1 MKGNKKMDA
10 QGKKNVLVVGFGEIG
25 KSVYNVID
33 KSGKYKLFKKD
44 VEELELKEKIDVMH
58 VCIPGI
64 DNFVDVVAGYIAKYK
79 PKLTIINSTVKP
91 GTTQKIFEKAGGL
104 IVHSPVRGR
113 HPNLEDGIYK
123 FVKFIGPTSAEA
135 GKLAQEHF
143 ESIGVKTEM
152 FKSAVNSEVGKLLCT
167 TYYAMNI
174 AFHQEMNRICDSYGA
189 DFAEA
194 VTRFNATMTMD
205 IEHKI
210 PRPVM
215 FPGFIGGHC
224 LIPNIMILK
233 KDVKSDFL
241 DDILKS
247 NEKRKKEL
255 EDAK

>member
-1 MKGNKKMDA
+1 M
-10 QGKKNVLVVGFGEIG
+10 KNVLVIGFGEIG
-25 KSVYNVID
+25 KSIYNVVD

-44 VEELELKEKIDVMH
+44 VEELDLKEKIDVMH
-58 VCIPGI
+58 VCIP
-64 DNFVDVVAGYIAKYK
+64 DSDKFVELICGYIAKYK
-79 PKLTIINSTVKP
+79 PKLTIINSTVRP
-91 GTTQKIFEKAGGL
+91 GTTQKIYEKTKAL
-104 IVHSPVRGR
+104 VVHSPVRGR
-113 HPNLEDGIYK
+113 HPDLEGGIYK

-143 ESIGVKTEM
+143 ESIGIKTEV

-167 TYYAMNI
+167 TYYAVNI
-174 AFHQEMNRICDSYGA
+174 AFHQEMNRICSAYGA
-189 DFAEA
+189 DFDES

-215 FPGFIGGHC
+215 YPGFIGGHC

-255 EDAK
+255 ESTK